1 MKKKTYLLSL
11 LAIALIMCCVLQPAL
26 AYFTANAQADGSVP
40 LYFSTSTELKEEVK
54 DFAKGVS
61 IENTG
66 GEHPEY
72 ADPVWVRVKAF
83 SGVTYPLEVSGLAE
97 ENEEGWH
104 YNEEDEWYYFS
115 LPVEVGESTDTITF
129 TVTGIPDKE
138 DEDHQFA
145 QIVVGVV
152 YETTA
157 VRYAEDGSI
166 LPADWTLKLDT
177 GTLSPGNGGEE
188 GGN

>member
-1 MKKKTYLLSL
+1 MKKKTYFLSL

-26 AYFTANAQADGSVP
+26 AYFTANAQADGSVG
-40 LYFSTSTELKEEVK
+40 LYFSTSVEMKEEVK

-61 IENTG
+61 IENNG

-83 SGVTYPLEVSGLAE
+83 SGVTYPLEVTGLAE
-97 ENEEGWH
+97 EGADGW
-104 YNEEDEWYYFS
+104 YYDETDEWYYYS
-115 LPVEVGESTDTITF
+115 VPVEVGSSTDTITF

-138 DEDHQFA
+138 DEDHQFT

-157 VRYAEDGSI
+157 VYYDADGNV
-166 LPADWTLKLDT
+166 LPANWELKLDT
-177 GTLSPGNGGEE
+177 GTIAPGNGGEE

>member
-1 MKKKTYLLSL
+1 MRKKTYFLSL

-26 AYFTANAQADGSVP
+26 AYFTANAQADGSLP
-40 LYFSTSTELKEEVK
+40 LYFSKSTEMKEEVK

-72 ADPVWVRVKAF
+72 ADPVWVRVQAF
-83 SGVTYPLEVSGLAE
+83 SGVTYPLEVTGLAE
-97 ENEEGWH
+97 DGADGWY
-104 YNEEDEWYYFS
+104 YNEDDGWYYYS
-115 LPVEVGESTDTITF
+115 VPVEVGTSTDTITF

-138 DEDHQFA
+138 DEDHAFT

-152 YETTA
+152 YETTQ
-157 VRYAEDGSI
+157 VRYAEDGSV
-166 LPADWTLKLDT
+166 LEADWELILDT
-177 GTLSPGNGGEE
+177 GTITPGNGGEE